1 MKKSKFITLAL
12 VTSLAIFGCSKKKEK
27 QPDEWSVQT
36 DTENRE
42 TIQSYHGGSSL
53 TPFFWYW
60 AMSRGGGGY
69 GFYNNNFRNDHRSS
83 TGGRFFGSHSVGGGK
98 SVKATSSHIS
108 RGGFGHSGG
117 KASS

>member
-1 MKKSKFITLAL
+1 MKKSKIVTLAL
-12 VTSLAIFGCSKKKEK
+12 VTSLAIFGCEKKKEK

-42 TIQSYHGGSSL
+42 TVQSYHSGSYI

-60 AMSRGGGGY
+60 AMSRTGGGY
-69 GFYNNNFRNDHRSS
+69 GYYNSNFMNNRHA
-83 TGGRFFGSHSVGGGK
+83 TGARFFGSHSAGGGK

-108 RGGFGHSGG
+108 RGGFGHFGGG